1 MHNNIKLPGEIID
14 KLFTSG
20 SREEKGKSVFVKQK
34 YAEYVLNRNWV
45 EICGER
51 LAKYCCVHKVE
62 GNEVV
67 IHTENSILANEL
79 FMMKDLLLQKINSY
93 LPEKIVIKKISFQAS
108 SKIKQYQKPEANDE
122 AASEAKKYTKP
133 CAKCGVIV
141 QSDNALC
148 DVCTREEKEI
158 LKFKIAELLKV
169 QPWLKY
175 EDCGKYFSCDR
186 ILFNA
191 VKDSLQ
197 NAYFERVR
205 LDTADEFDC
214 HMAVMFLTGKSP
226 EEIDDKI
233 FENSLAYLRRNQNVS
248 TPWFRLYGKKQ

>member
-122 AASEAKKYTKP
+122 VASEAKKYTKP

>member
-122 AASEAKKYTKP
+122 AASEAKKYTKS

-186 ILFNA
+186 ILFDA

-248 TPWFRLYGKKQ
+248 TPWFRLYGKK

>member
-79 FMMKDLLLQKINSY
+79 FMMKNLLLQKINSY

-108 SKIKQYQKPEANDE
+108 SKIKQYQKPEDYDE

-248 TPWFRLYGKKQ
+248 TPWFRLYGKK

>member
-14 KLFTSG
+14 TLFTSG
-20 SREEKGKSVFVKQK
+20 SKKEKSKSVFVKQK
-34 YAEYVLNRNWV
+34 YAEYLLNRNWV

-79 FMMKDLLLQKINSY
+79 FMMKNLLLQKINSY
-93 LPEKIVIKKISFQAS
+93 LPDKIVIKKISFQAS
-108 SKIKQYQKPEANDE
+108 SKIKEYRKPEANAE

-169 QPWLKY
+169 QPWLRF

-191 VKDSLQ
+191 VKDNLQ
-197 NAYFERVR
+197 NTYFERVR

-248 TPWFRLYGKKQ
+248 TPWFRLYGKK

>member
-122 AASEAKKYTKP
+122 ASSEAKTYTKP

-248 TPWFRLYGKKQ
+248 TPWFRLYGKK

>member
-1 MHNNIKLPGEIID
+1 M
-14 KLFTSG
+14 
-20 SREEKGKSVFVKQK
+20 
-34 YAEYVLNRNWV
+34 
-45 EICGER
+45 
-51 LAKYCCVHKVE
+51 
-62 GNEVV
+62 
-67 IHTENSILANEL
+67 
-79 FMMKDLLLQKINSY
+79 
-93 LPEKIVIKKISFQAS
+93 
-108 SKIKQYQKPEANDE
+108 
-122 AASEAKKYTKP
+122 
-133 CAKCGVIV
+133 

-248 TPWFRLYGKKQ
+248 TPWFRLYGKK

>member
-122 AASEAKKYTKP
+122 VASEAKKYTKP

-248 TPWFRLYGKKQ
+248 TPWFRLYGKK

>member
-108 SKIKQYQKPEANDE
+108 SKIKQYQEPEANDE
-122 AASEAKKYTKP
+122 AASEAKTYTKP

-248 TPWFRLYGKKQ
+248 TPWFRLYGKK

>member
-79 FMMKDLLLQKINSY
+79 FMMKDLLLQNVIHFSHYESNKFY
-93 LPEKIVIKKISFQAS
+93 L
-108 SKIKQYQKPEANDE
+108 
-122 AASEAKKYTKP
+122 
-133 CAKCGVIV
+133 
-141 QSDNALC
+141 
-148 DVCTREEKEI
+148 
-158 LKFKIAELLKV
+158 
-169 QPWLKY
+169 
-175 EDCGKYFSCDR
+175 
-186 ILFNA
+186 
-191 VKDSLQ
+191 
-197 NAYFERVR
+197 
-205 LDTADEFDC
+205 
-214 HMAVMFLTGKSP
+214 
-226 EEIDDKI
+226 
-233 FENSLAYLRRNQNVS
+233 
-248 TPWFRLYGKKQ
+248 

>member
-93 LPEKIVIKKISFQAS
+93 LPDKIVIKKISFQAS
-108 SKIKQYQKPEANDE
+108 SKIKQYQKPEGDDE

-248 TPWFRLYGKKQ
+248 TPWFRLYGKK

>member
-51 LAKYCCVHKVE
+51 LAKYCCVYKVE

-122 AASEAKKYTKP
+122 AASEAKTYTKP

-248 TPWFRLYGKKQ
+248 TPWFRLYGKK

>member
-1 MHNNIKLPGEIID
+1 MHNNIKLPGEIINT
-14 KLFTSG
+14 LFTSG
-20 SREEKGKSVFVKQK
+20 SKEEKSKSVFVKQK
-34 YAEYVLNRNWV
+34 YAEYLLNRNWV

-51 LAKYCCVHKVE
+51 LAKYCCVHKIE
-62 GNEVV
+62 GNELV
-67 IHTENSILANEL
+67 IHTANSILANEL
-79 FMMKDLLLQKINSY
+79 FMMKDLLLQKINNF
-93 LPEKIVIKKISFQAS
+93 LPDKMVIKKISFQAS
-108 SKIKQYQKPEANDE
+108 SKIKQYEKPEASDE
-122 AASEAKKYTKP
+122 AVNEVKKYTKP

-148 DVCTREEKEI
+148 DVCTREEKEV
-158 LKFKIAELLKV
+158 LKFKLAELLKV

-197 NAYFERVR
+197 NTYFERVR
-205 LDTADEFDC
+205 LDMADEFDC

-226 EEIDDKI
+226 DEIDDKM

-248 TPWFRLYGKKQ
+248 TPWFRLYGKK

>member
-51 LAKYCCVHKVE
+51 LAKYCCVHKIE

-67 IHTENSILANEL
+67 IYTENSILANEL

-248 TPWFRLYGKKQ
+248 TPWFRLYGKK